1 LIKSPVDLVVG
12 TVRQF
17 AFSYS
22 DVLPFVLKTS
32 QLGQNLLMPPNVKG
46 WPGHTD
52 WINATTL
59 LERKNFTQQLFRSVE
74 LRSNGQPMDMLRP
87 TEQKRSELRTEMRNE
102 VMQGNNAQANLRTL
116 RLLGRQGVVR
126 VAQSVATVTFD
137 PERFLGAYGG
147 FADREPNLE
156 LKTTLAGVL
165 LASNATQNIANG
177 TVGVAY
183 LRALT
188 LDPAYQLK

>member
-1 LIKSPVDLVVG
+1 
-12 TVRQF
+12 
-17 AFSYS
+17 
-22 DVLPFVLKTS
+22 
-32 QLGQNLLMPPNVKG
+32 
-46 WPGHTD
+46 
-52 WINATTL
+52 
-59 LERKNFTQQLFRSVE
+59 
-74 LRSNGQPMDMLRP
+74 MDMLRP

-137 PERFLGAYGG
+137 PERFLEAYGG